1 MKTLFLIR
9 HAKSSWADIGAKDI
23 DRVLNDRGH
32 KDAPE
37 MAKFLKIKGILP
49 DSIVSSPA
57 KRAFMTASYFA
68 HALDIAVKDINI
80 QHEIYEADEKTLLH
94 VIKELPDTANTIL
107 LFGHN
112 PTFTYFANRYAN
124 EFIDN
129 VATCGIVQYDLS
141 ATHWENFNEKTVKVG
156 GYFYPKMPS
165 Y

>member
-9 HAKSSWADIGAKDI
+9 HAKSSWADMGARDI

-37 MAKFLKIKGILP
+37 MASFLHQKGVLP
-49 DSIVSSPA
+49 DLIVSSPA
-57 KRAFMTASYFA
+57 KRAMMTATYFA
-68 HALDIAVKDINI
+68 NELDIVLPDIDIEND
-80 QHEIYEADEKTLLH
+80 IYEADEATLRH
-94 VIKELPDTANTIL
+94 IIRGLPDTANTIL

-112 PTFTYFANRYAN
+112 PTFTYFANQYSKD
-124 EFIDN
+124 FIDN
-129 VATCGIVQYDLS
+129 IATCGIVQYNMNALNWADFHE
-141 ATHWENFNEKTVKVG
+141 TTVEVV